1 MVNIWIKKRSIST
14 FEELTKKYYDAYDE
28 KIKIINDSEN
38 LNKKEEIINI
48 QYDAT
53 LELPI
58 AEYNL

>member
-1 MVNIWIKKRSIST
+1 MVNIWIKKRSIRT

-48 QYDAT
+48 
-53 LELPI
+53 
-58 AEYNL
+58 